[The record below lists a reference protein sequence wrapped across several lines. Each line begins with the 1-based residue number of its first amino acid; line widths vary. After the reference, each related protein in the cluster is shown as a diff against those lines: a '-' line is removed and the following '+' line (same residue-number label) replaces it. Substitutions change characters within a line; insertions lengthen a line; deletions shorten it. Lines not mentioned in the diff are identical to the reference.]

1 MAQQN
6 LQQLE
11 SHAVVQSS
19 RPNEGTHTENTS
31 GFQSIGNSRGV
42 TQHRVCPFCSG
53 DHFMMNCT
61 GFQQS
66 LQDHSTDFVAQVS
79 ARQSA
84 SNTFSSRA
92 PEVQIPNAVA
102 FPCLYCHRYGHPMSR
117 CYEFLPFGNSVQTN
131 SGGQGSGYYQN
142 RRQYREPNQTYSRGT
157 HYNLRGGN
165 GRFRP
170 PASSNV
176 YRGSYPL
183 GNNMEHGAGPANYP
197 LNSYRGCLSGGSRS
211 SENLLKS
218 PPVSPF
224 CKISKEYLESPMHME
239 GGETISVGSFLG
251 QFSRPAP
258 EEVHIFNFFD
268 NALLP
273 LINIS
278 FADYLSRMQDPSYR
292 VQVPLDQCIDEDL
305 LLPFVDSPSPHASV
319 NVNTATVEDPV
330 NEISTSTF
338 LTEQSGDTQISEIVN
353 LLRSSSLIG
362 SQKIQ
367 DYFIKGN
374 CDFESLV
381 TTFSIEI
388 EYSTNSIESNDNL
401 G

>member
-1 MAQQN
+1 MVQQN

-31 GFQSIGNSRGV
+31 GFQLIGNSRGV

-66 LQDHSTDFVAQVS
+66 LQAHNTDVVAQVS

-92 PEVQIPNAVA
+92 PE
-102 FPCLYCHRYGHPMSR
+102 R
-117 CYEFLPFGNSVQTN
+117 T
-131 SGGQGSGYYQN
+131 
-142 RRQYREPNQTYSRGT
+142 
-157 HYNLRGGN
+157 
-165 GRFRP
+165 
-170 PASSNV
+170 
-176 YRGSYPL
+176 
-183 GNNMEHGAGPANYP
+183 
-197 LNSYRGCLSGGSRS
+197 LSGGSRS

-278 FADYLSRMQDPSYR
+278 FAFGCYNNSSKKIAGITFHRFPKEEILRKEWLTIYLECKIPVTESRF
-292 VQVPLDQCIDEDL
+292 PLISALMRICFSL
-305 LLPFVDSPSPHASV
+305 LL
-319 NVNTATVEDPV
+319 
-330 NEISTSTF
+330 I
-338 LTEQSGDTQISEIVN
+338 
-353 LLRSSSLIG
+353 LLHHMRLRK
-362 SQKIQ
+362 Q
-367 DYFIKGN
+367 
-374 CDFESLV
+374 
-381 TTFSIEI
+381 
-388 EYSTNSIESNDNL
+388 
-401 G
+401 